1 MSVFISYRRD
11 GGQSVAK
18 KIYDFLS
25 NEYDVFLDT
34 ESLKSGYFDTAII
47 SKIESCTDFIVIIT
61 ESTFNR
67 CSEPNDWI
75 LHEAQIALRENKII
89 IPVFI
94 DIKAFPEN
102 VPESISEIR
111 RLNGIFWS
119 EKDDVAS
126 CDKIKSFLHSNRRYI
141 LSVSLDDHSICLSTE
156 SKKDLKEIYK
166 RFVKNG
172 RLPVDI
178 KIELNDIK
186 INEISRLLIQN
197 NIIEE
202 NDINYVNYIAK
213 QSLSK
218 FYKYKKEAIE
228 VAIQFMLQDDM
239 LDSCAIKLRQDFL
252 SKYDVSNCYYLDENG
267 IESWYWTLFLWIDI
281 IEEMLKEIIFDRDC
295 IYADSLSDYAEIDCF
310 VETRTGNEI
319 WTFSSF
325 IPHNPSDEKHEKLL
339 EIIRMPGG
347 RADYLDIPLIILTNY
362 VYPDFYYNIGLLKT
376 NHKNQ
381 SFDSVNKYKGVFN
394 LWYYRFG
401 MH

>member
-34 ESLKSGYFDTAII
+34 ESLNSGYFDTAII
-47 SKIESCTDFIVIIT
+47 SKIESCTDFIVIVT

-75 LHEAQIALRENKII
+75 FHEAQIALRENKII

-94 DIKAFPEN
+94 DIKSFPEN

-111 RLNGIFWS
+111 RFNGIFWS

-141 LSVSLDDHSICLSTE
+141 LNISRVDDAVCLSDD
-156 SKKDLKEIYK
+156 SKEEIKNLYK

-178 KIELNDIK
+178 QIHLQDVKEIAELIVKKDV
-186 INEISRLLIQN
+186 L
-197 NIIEE
+197 EE
-202 NDINYVNYIAK
+202 HGAEFAYHLAE
-213 QSLSK
+213 QSLLNLEK
-218 FYKYKKEAIE
+218 NKKESLE
-228 VAIQFMLQDDM
+228 VAIEFMLQDEM
-239 LDSCAIKLRQDFL
+239 LDSCSIRLRQEYISRYGL
-252 SKYDVSNCYYLDENG
+252 RNCYYVDENG
-267 IESWYWTLFLWIDI
+267 IELWYWTPLLWINI
-281 IEEMLKEIIFDRDC
+281 IEEMLKELLYDRNY
-295 IYADSLSDYAEIDCF
+295 IYANSRADFTEIDCF
-310 VETRTGNEI
+310 VETRKGDII
-319 WTFSSF
+319 WTFCSF
-325 IPHNPSDEKHEKLL
+325 IQYNPSDEAYSKFM
-339 EIIRMPGG
+339 EIIGMPGG
-347 RADYLDIPLIILTNY
+347 KADYMDIPLTSLAYN

-376 NHKNQ
+376 NHNKQ
-381 SFDSVNKYKGVFN
+381 LFDSVNRYNGVFN
-394 LWYYRFG
+394 LWYYNFG